1 MLCGRGNADGLATG
15 IATLSHIKSDH
26 IRPDHIRSGK
36 RKAHMEVILLMA
48 MTLDGKIARDS
59 LQLVDW
65 TGKADKQYFVRL
77 TRKAGVVIMG
87 SKTFDTI
94 GKPLP
99 GRKNIVMTRNS
110 DRKSQDE
117 NLVFTDQSPTQ
128 IINSLGEEGFESV
141 ALIGGAI
148 VNSLFARENL
158 ITQIHVTLI
167 PALFG
172 RGLSLFRDSL
182 DVKLELVENREIE
195 KDHLLLVY
203 RVIP

>member
-1 MLCGRGNADGLATG
+1 
-15 IATLSHIKSDH
+15 
-26 IRPDHIRSGK
+26 
-36 RKAHMEVILLMA
+36 MEVILLMA

-65 TGKADKQYFVRL
+65 TGTADKQYFVRV
-77 TRKAGVVIMG
+77 TREAGVVIMG

-99 GRKNIVMTRNS
+99 GRKNIVMTRNP
-110 DRKSQDE
+110 DRKSQDK
-117 NLVFTDQSPTQ
+117 NLVFTDQSPIQ
-128 IINSLGEEGFESV
+128 IINSLREEGFERA

-148 VNSLFARENL
+148 INSLFARENL

-172 RGLSLFRDSL
+172 RGLSLFRETL
-182 DVKLELVENREIE
+182 DVKLELVENREID
-195 KDHLLLVY
+195 KGHLLLVY
-203 RVIP
+203 RVVQ

>member
-1 MLCGRGNADGLATG
+1 
-15 IATLSHIKSDH
+15 
-26 IRPDHIRSGK
+26 
-36 RKAHMEVILLMA
+36 MEVLLLMA

-65 TGKADKQYFVRL
+65 TGKADKQYFVRV
-77 TRKAGVVIMG
+77 TREAGVVIMG

-94 GKPLP
+94 GRPLP
-99 GRKNIVMTRNS
+99 GRKNIVMTRNPDRTS
-110 DRKSQDE
+110 DVE

-128 IINSLGEEGFESV
+128 IINALKEEGFDRV

-148 VNSLFARENL
+148 VNSLFAQENL
-158 ITQIHVTLI
+158 ITQIHVTLV

-172 RGLSLFRDSL
+172 RGLSLFRNPL
-182 DVKLELVENREIE
+182 DLKLELVENREID
-195 KDHLLLVY
+195 KGHLLLVY

>member
-1 MLCGRGNADGLATG
+1 
-15 IATLSHIKSDH
+15 
-26 IRPDHIRSGK
+26 
-36 RKAHMEVILLMA
+36 MEVLLLMA

-65 TGKADKQYFVRL
+65 TGKADKQYFVRV
-77 TRKAGVVIMG
+77 TREAGVVIMG

-99 GRKNIVMTRNS
+99 GRKNIVMTRNPDRTS
-110 DRKSQDE
+110 DVE

-128 IINSLGEEGFESV
+128 IMNALKEEGFERV

-148 VNSLFARENL
+148 VNSLFAQANL
-158 ITQIHVTLI
+158 ITQIHVTLV
-167 PALFG
+167 PVLFG
-172 RGLSLFRDSL
+172 RGLSLFRKAL
-182 DVKLELVENREIE
+182 DLKLELLENREID
-195 KDHLLLVY
+195 KGHLLLVY